1 MGNQALVYE
10 AKLRHLLK
18 EVDTH
23 LQRVDIAF
31 SELSKKHEIP
41 FTIKS
46 FTELLTSHADVAFA
60 DQVIYR
66 FSKAQD
72 SMGAKL
78 FKAFLLYQG
87 ENIDKP
93 FLDIL
98 NSLEKLNVVQVDD
111 WFELREIRN
120 EIAHDYDEN
129 TLLAM
134 NIINHIY
141 QHQAQLKRIV
151 VRLRQLAHFEEVVL

>member
-1 MGNQALVYE
+1 MGSTALVYE

-18 EVDTH
+18 EIDTH
-23 LQRVDIAF
+23 LFRVDIAF
-31 SELSKKHEIP
+31 SELAQRHELPLNIA
-41 FTIKS
+41 S
-46 FTELLTSHADVAFA
+46 FTQLLTNNMDVAFA

-72 SMGAKL
+72 SMGVKL

-98 NSLEKLNVVQVDD
+98 NSLEKLNVVNVDD
-111 WFELREIRN
+111 WFELREVRN

-129 TLLAM
+129 ALLAM
-134 NIINHIY
+134 NIMNHIY
-141 QHQAQLKRIV
+141 KHKTLLHHILT
-151 VRLRQLAHFEEVVL
+151 RLRQLSYIEET